1 MLFFEADLTSK
12 QLRKPDHLLGCVCKT
27 SDFLRAIGAISHRA
41 CQHFVFASERTRET
55 PTIMPESSG
64 EPEVLQSRSFSAPM
78 PLPIQQSRTA
88 SRSPNTRGKRQD
100 VPSVYS
106 PPRSVSVAQAED
118 EGNAKERRDLV
129 PEGVPVAEEALASVN
144 KHRDFTKST
153 SVRPA
158 AQPSRGDNGDGGVD
172 WTLDQEDS
180 DEDEVLRVRSSAPE
194 CGGPDS
200 ARAEEQSTAAS
211 ESALFIPAEATL
223 HDGLRALLVHHLKR
237 SVGTGNIILT
247 TGQAD
252 LLEHHMARL
261 ASYAQKIVHTLT
273 FATRFLMNGQNAL
286 GEEGMADAESS
297 PRYAASSQDGERCS
311 SHCDEE
317 CQPAIARQPV
327 RKTTLK
333 LRDQEILD
341 LYRSAQQEASKEAD
355 WRGIKGPEVTP
366 GSPSEGGST
375 ARSEGSMAA
384 RFSTQK
390 TAVSAPEDLEFLGQ
404 VSRAMQQPGRTPE
417 TFAAEM
423 LDSHRSS
430 QSSPAWCQSPHG
442 MLAQRS
448 ARSRAPAMIRWPQV
462 PPDPGAR
469 HSRRSIPHDRSIM

>member
-1 MLFFEADLTSK
+1 MFLFAADLTSK
-12 QLRKPDHLLGCVCKT
+12 QLSKPGHLLGCVGKT
-27 SDFLRAIGAISHRA
+27 SAFLRAIGAISHRA
-41 CQHFVFASERTRET
+41 CQPFVFASERTGEI
-55 PTIMPESSG
+55 PTTMPESFG
-64 EPEVLQSRSFSAPM
+64 EPEMQQSRSFSAPM
-78 PLPIQQSRTA
+78 QQSRTA
-88 SRSPNTRGKRQD
+88 SRPPNTSGNRQD
-100 VPSVYS
+100 APSLYS
-106 PPRSVSVAQAED
+106 LPPSLSETQAE
-118 EGNAKERRDLV
+118 EGENAKERGNLN
-129 PEGVPVAEEALASVN
+129 PEGVPLVEEALASVTE
-144 KHRDFTKST
+144 RRGLTKST
-153 SVRPA
+153 CVKPD
-158 AQPSRGDNGDGGVD
+158 AQSSRGDNGDGGMD
-172 WTLDQEDS
+172 WTLDQEES
-180 DEDEVLRVRSSAPE
+180 DDDEVLRVRSSAPE

-200 ARAEEQSTAAS
+200 ARADEQSTAAS
-211 ESALFIPAEATL
+211 ESPLFIPAEATL
-223 HDGLRALLVHHLKR
+223 QDGLRALLVHHLKR
-237 SVGTGNIILT
+237 SVGTGNISLT

-261 ASYAQKIVHTLT
+261 ASYAQKIVHTLA
-273 FATRFLMNGQNAL
+273 FATRFLMNDQNAL
-286 GEEGMADAESS
+286 GEGMVDAESS
-297 PRYAASSQDGERCS
+297 PRYASSSQDGEQCS
-311 SHCDEE
+311 THREE
-317 CQPAIARQPV
+317 CQPAIVREPV

-390 TAVSAPEDLEFLGQ
+390 TVVSTAEDLEFLGQ

-430 QSSPAWCQSPHG
+430 PSSPAWCQSPHAL
-442 MLAQRS
+442 LAQRS
-448 ARSRAPAMIRWPQV
+448 ARSRAPAMIQWPQV

-469 HSRRSIPHDRSIM
+469 HSRRAMPHDRSIM